1 MYIIVMYGFEVARC
15 KKRDK
20 AENVYWEFVNIHGE
34 QEVEMYYLMDGEVLK
49 RVY

>member
-1 MYIIVMYGFEVARC
+1 MYIIVMYGIEIGRY

-20 AENVYWEFVNIHGE
+20 AEDIYWEYANIHGK
-34 QEVEMYYLMDGEVLK
+34 QEVEMFYLMNGEVLK

>member
-1 MYIIVMYGFEVARC
+1 MYIIVMYGIEVARC

-20 AENVYWEFVNIHGE
+20 AENVYWEYANIHGG
-34 QEVEMYYLMDGEVLK
+34 QEVEMLYLTNGGGVK